1 MGLINNIRNRLVEW
15 AESVVYDDTDM
26 TNEEFEERM
35 AVAEPDNFHHDVVS
49 AMVNRK
55 DKG

>member
-1 MGLINNIRNRLVEW
+1 MSLLDKIRDRLVEW

-35 AVAEPDNFHHDVVS
+35 AAAKPDNFHHSVVS